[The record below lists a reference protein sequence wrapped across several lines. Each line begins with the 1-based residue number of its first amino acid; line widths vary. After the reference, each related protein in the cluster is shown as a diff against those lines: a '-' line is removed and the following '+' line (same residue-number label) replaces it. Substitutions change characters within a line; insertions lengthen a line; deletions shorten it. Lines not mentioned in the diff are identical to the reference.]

1 MPLTL
6 QTALDTLPIFA
17 TASVI
22 AGHGGLGREIRWTHI
37 VDNPDILPWVRE
49 GDLLLTT
56 AFAIKDHPETAQE
69 LVTNLQ
75 SKGLAGMVVAVGRY
89 VEQIPSA
96 MVVAANHL
104 NFPVLTLPWDVPF
117 VEVTHAIHEFLLK
130 EQHALTERSLTIHTV
145 LTQLVVDG
153 GDLDD
158 LAAKLAALLHRS
170 VTIEDDA
177 LNLLASAYYEVTDDL
192 RDRSVAEKRTPSEG
206 IQHFRS
212 IRLFQDLQRDPRP
225 KYVAPAPQIGMT
237 LERLVSPILVGSQLY
252 GYIWI
257 IAQADSLSPIDFIAI
272 ERGAAVAA
280 LVMSREHAVYE
291 AEQRG
296 KMQILGSLIDPSL
309 SKNVYDVTDT
319 LGKLGLK
326 GDYQVAALEE
336 ISSPPRRL
344 DLLVPVIEQTLRAEN
359 IQGTVVEWGRKIVVL
374 MGQLHNGIGREA
386 VERIVA
392 SGFLHGA
399 ELLAGL
405 SGTVRQPAE
414 VRSCYQEAS
423 EALHIGRGLS
433 VSGRR
438 IWEYDRLGFLQWQ
451 TMIPEELRKASYF
464 EKVVERIA
472 KYDEERG
479 TDFLLTLEV
488 YTDELA
494 NAQTAARKLFVHR
507 NTLRQRLLKIK
518 DLWEVDLTDSNALIN
533 LHIAIKGLRLRKTQ

>member
-22 AGHGGLGREIRWTHI
+22 AGQGGLGREIRWTHI

-56 AFAIKDHPETAQE
+56 AFAIKDHPEASQE
-69 LVTNLQ
+69 LVANLQ

-89 VEQIPSA
+89 VLQIPAA
-96 MVVAANHL
+96 MVAAADHL
-104 NFPVLTLPWDVPF
+104 DFPILTLPWDVPF

-153 GDLDD
+153 GGLDD
-158 LAAKLAALLHRS
+158 LAAKLAALLQRS

-177 LNLLASAYYEVTDDL
+177 LNLLASAYCDVTDDL
-192 RDRSVAEKRTPSEG
+192 RDRSVMEKRTPNEG
-206 IQHFRS
+206 VLYFRS
-212 IRLFQDLQRDPRP
+212 IRLFQELQKDPRP

-237 LERLVSPILVGSQLY
+237 LERLVSPILVGAQLY

-309 SKNVYDVTDT
+309 SKNVYDLTDT

-326 GDYQVAALEE
+326 GEYQVAAFEE
-336 ISSPPRRL
+336 ISSPSKRL
-344 DLLVPVIEQTLRAEN
+344 DLLVPVIEQTLRAEKK
-359 IQGTVVEWGRKIVVL
+359 QGTVVEWGRRIVVL
-374 MGQLHNGIGREA
+374 MGDLQNGNGRGV
-386 VERIVA
+386 VERIIA
-392 SGFLHGA
+392 SGSTHGA
-399 ELLAGL
+399 DLLAGL
-405 SGTVRQPAE
+405 SGIVRQPAA
-414 VRSCYQEAS
+414 VRTCYQEAS
-423 EALHIGRGLS
+423 DALHIGKVLS
-433 VSGRR
+433 ASGRR
-438 IWEYDRLGFLQWQ
+438 IWEFDRLGFLQWQ
-451 TMIPEELRKASYF
+451 TMIVEDIRKASYF
-464 EKVVERIA
+464 DKVVEQIA

-479 TDFLLTLEV
+479 TDFLLTLEI

-494 NAQTAARKLFVHR
+494 NAQIAAKKMYVHR
-507 NTLRQRLLKIK
+507 NTLRQRLLKIE
-518 DLWEVDLTDSNALIN
+518 DLWEVDLSDSNSLIN
-533 LHIAIKGLRLRKTQ
+533 LHVAIKGLRLRKAL

>member
-6 QTALDTLPIFA
+6 QTALDTLPIFS

-22 AGHGGLGREIRWTHI
+22 AGQGGLGREIRWTHI

-56 AFAIKDHPETAQE
+56 AFAIKDHPESSQE
-69 LVTNLQ
+69 LVANLQ

-89 VEQIPSA
+89 VLQIPAA
-96 MVVAANHL
+96 MVAAANQL
-104 NFPVLTLPWDVPF
+104 DFPILTLPWDVPF

-153 GDLDD
+153 GGLDD
-158 LAAKLAALLHRS
+158 LAAKLAALLQRS

-177 LNLLASAYYEVTDDL
+177 LNLLASAYCEVTDEL

-206 IQHFRS
+206 IQYFRS
-212 IRLFQDLQRDPRP
+212 IRLFQDLQNDPRP
-225 KYVAPAPQIGMT
+225 KYVAPAPRIGMT

-257 IAQADSLSPIDFIAI
+257 IAEADSLSPIDFLAI

-309 SKNVYDVTDT
+309 SKNVYDLTDT

-326 GDYQVAALEE
+326 GDYQVAAFEE
-336 ISSPPRRL
+336 ISSPPKRL
-344 DLLVPVIEQTLRAEN
+344 DLLVPVIEQTLRMEN

-374 MGQLHNGIGREA
+374 MGDLHNGIGREV
-386 VERIVA
+386 VEKIVA
-392 SGFLHGA
+392 SGSLHGA

-405 SGTVRQPAE
+405 SGTVRQPAA
-414 VRSCYQEAS
+414 VRACYQEAS
-423 EALHIGRGLS
+423 EALHIGRVLCA
-433 VSGRR
+433 SGRR
-438 IWEYDRLGFLQWQ
+438 IWEFDRLGYLQWQ
-451 TMIPEELRKASYF
+451 TVIPEDLRKASFF
-464 EKVVERIA
+464 EKVVEQIA

-494 NAQTAARKLFVHR
+494 NAQIAAKKLFVHR
-507 NTLRQRLLKIK
+507 NTLRQRLLKIE
-518 DLWEVDLTDSNALIN
+518 DLWEVDLSDSNALIN
-533 LHIAIKGLRLRKTQ
+533 LHVAIKGLRLRKAH

>member
-22 AGHGGLGREIRWTHI
+22 AGYGGLGREIRWTHI

-69 LVTNLQ
+69 LVANLQ

-89 VEQIPSA
+89 VLQIPAA
-96 MVVAANHL
+96 MVSAADHL
-104 NFPVLTLPWDVPF
+104 NFPILTLPWDVPF
-117 VEVTHAIHEFLLK
+117 VEVTHSIHEFLLK

-153 GDLDD
+153 GGLDD
-158 LAAKLAALLHRS
+158 LAAKLAAILQRS
-170 VTIEDDA
+170 VTIEDDS
-177 LNLLASAYYEVTDDL
+177 LNLLASAYCQVTDDL
-192 RDRSVAEKRTPSEG
+192 RDRSVTEKRTPSEG
-206 IQHFRS
+206 IQYFRS
-212 IRLFQDLQRDPRP
+212 IRLFQELQKDPRP

-237 LERLVSPILVGSQLY
+237 LERLVSPILVGAQLY

-309 SKNVYDVTDT
+309 SKNVYDLTDT

-326 GDYQVAALEE
+326 GDYQVAAFEE
-336 ISSPPRRL
+336 ISLPPRRL

-359 IQGTVVEWGRKIVVL
+359 IQGTVVEWGKRIVVL
-374 MGQLHNGIGREA
+374 MGDLQISLGREA
-386 VERIVA
+386 VEKIVA
-392 SGFLHGA
+392 HGFEHGA
-399 ELLAGL
+399 ELLAGV
-405 SGTVRQPAE
+405 SQKVRQPAA
-414 VRSCYQEAS
+414 VRTCYQEAS
-423 EALHIGRGLS
+423 EALHIGKMLS
-433 VSGRR
+433 ASGRR

-451 TMIPEELRKASYF
+451 VHVPEDISKASFY

-472 KYDEERG
+472 KYDEERS

-494 NAQTAARKLFVHR
+494 NAQTAASKLFIHR
-507 NTLRQRLLKIK
+507 NTLRQRLLKIE
-518 DLWEVDLTDSNALIN
+518 DLWEVDLSDSNVLIN
-533 LHIAIKGLRLRKTQ
+533 LHVAIKGVRLRRAH

>member
-6 QTALDTLPIFA
+6 QTALETLPIFA

-22 AGHGGLGREIRWTHI
+22 AGQGGLGREIRWTHI

-56 AFAIKDHPETAQE
+56 AFAIKDHPEASQE
-69 LVTNLQ
+69 LVANLQ

-89 VEQIPSA
+89 VLQIPAA
-96 MVVAANHL
+96 MVAAADRL
-104 NFPVLTLPWDVPF
+104 DFPILTLPWDVPF

-130 EQHALTERSLTIHTV
+130 EQHALTERSLNIHTV

-153 GDLDD
+153 GGLDD
-158 LAAKLAALLHRS
+158 LAAKLAALLQRS
-170 VTIEDDA
+170 VTIEDDS
-177 LNLLASAYYEVTDDL
+177 LNLLASAYCDVTDDL
-192 RDRSVAEKRTPSEG
+192 RDRSVKEKRTPNEG
-206 IQHFRS
+206 VQYFRS
-212 IRLFQDLQRDPRP
+212 IRLFQDLQKDPRP

-280 LVMSREHAVYE
+280 LVMSREHAIYE

-309 SKNVYDVTDT
+309 TKNVYDITDM

-326 GDYQVAALEE
+326 GDYQVAVFEE

-344 DLLVPVIEQTLRAEN
+344 DLLVPTIEKMLRAEN
-359 IQGTVVEWGRKIVVL
+359 VQGTVVEWGRKIVVL

-386 VERIVA
+386 VERIIA
-392 SGFLHGA
+392 SGSLHGA

-405 SGTVRQPAE
+405 SGAVHQPSAVRT
-414 VRSCYQEAS
+414 CYQEAS
-423 EALHIGRGLS
+423 EALHIGRVLS
-433 VSGRR
+433 ASGRR

-451 TMIPEELRKASYF
+451 TMIPEDIRKASYF
-464 EKVVERIA
+464 EKVVDQIA
-472 KYDEERG
+472 KYDDERG
-479 TDFLLTLEV
+479 TNYLLTLEI

-494 NAQTAARKLFVHR
+494 NAQIAAQKLYVHR
-507 NTLRQRLLKIK
+507 NTLRQRLLKIE

-533 LHIAIKGLRLRKTQ
+533 LHIAIKGLRLRKAQ